1 MQISV
6 RGKYMEVAF
15 TCSATRTSY
24 CICDLSGKEL
34 KAGALE
40 KTDNHQF
47 DISGIASG
55 IYYLCIIDGDE
66 LHKSKFQ
73 IT

>member
-24 CICDLSGKEL
+24 SIFDLAGKEL
-34 KAGALE
+34 KAGSLE
-40 KTDNHQF
+40 KTDNHRF
-47 DISGIASG
+47 DISDMTSG
-55 IYYLCIIDGDE
+55 IYCLCIIDGDE

-73 IT
+73 VT